1 MSIPPIPEGMHAVT
15 PYLIVPR
22 AEALVAFLGEAFGAV
37 ETFRAKRPDGT
48 IMHASLKLADST
60 IELAEATETYP
71 AMPCALHLYVADTDA
86 TYRRALDAGATSTQE
101 PRDAFY
107 GDREAGII
115 DPSGNHWFL
124 ATRQEVISEE
134 EMARRVEAL
143 MKAG

>member
-1 MSIPPIPEGMHAVT
+1 MSISPIPEGMHAVT

-22 AEALVAFLGEAFGAV
+22 PEALIAFLGAAFGAV
-37 ETFRAKRPDGT
+37 ETFRTSRPDGS
-48 IMHASLKLADST
+48 IMHASLRLADST
-60 IELAEATETYP
+60 IELGEANASHP

-107 GDREAGII
+107 GDREAGIV

-124 ATRQEVISEE
+124 ATRQEVVSEE

-143 MKAG
+143 MKAN